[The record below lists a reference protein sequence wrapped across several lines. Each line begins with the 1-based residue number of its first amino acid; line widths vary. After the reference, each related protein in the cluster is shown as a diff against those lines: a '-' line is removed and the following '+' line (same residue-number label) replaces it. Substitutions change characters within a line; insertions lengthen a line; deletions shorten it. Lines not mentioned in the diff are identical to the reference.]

1 MDALS
6 PVLIAKA
13 LDGLS
18 MRYQATAQNI
28 ANGNTPDYRPI
39 AVQFE
44 DALKAAADQGDLA
57 AIDRVTPKVV
67 DAPRPRFADE
77 LRIDLELATATQTA
91 GRYAALLNLL
101 GRQFSVEE
109 AALKGGQA

>member
-1 MDALS
+1 MDSLS

-28 ANGNTPDYRPI
+28 ANGNTPAYRPI

-44 DALKAAADQGDLA
+44 DALAAAAKQGSIA
-57 AIDRVTPKVV
+57 AVDRVTPRLV
-67 DAPRPRFADE
+67 DAPVPKFADE
-77 LRIDLELATATQTA
+77 MRIDLELATATQTA

-101 GRQFSVEE
+101 GRQFGVEE
-109 AALKGGQA
+109 AALRGGQA